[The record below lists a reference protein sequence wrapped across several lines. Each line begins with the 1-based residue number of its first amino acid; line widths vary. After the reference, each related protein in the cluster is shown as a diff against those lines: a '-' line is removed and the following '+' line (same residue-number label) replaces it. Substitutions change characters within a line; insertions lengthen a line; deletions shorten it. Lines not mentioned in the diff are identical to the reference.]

1 MKVSRFFL
9 SANIVFIMV
18 LITHYI
24 SQLLFMT
31 YCKRNLFVYFFMK
44 DCTMCRIL
52 TNVLN
57 VTEDCGL
64 RYLEKVFSIVVI

>member
-1 MKVSRFFL
+1 
-9 SANIVFIMV
+9 
-18 LITHYI
+18 
-24 SQLLFMT
+24 MT

-64 RYLEKVFSIVVI
+64 RYLEKVFSMVVI